1 MDKQV
6 FNSVWE
12 ALYPESSTYVS
23 YMEFK
28 SALLKEAQDL
38 AHRLPEEAGREIGGE
53 AWHSIIEGEI
63 DRLTVDDLLLILE
76 RAGSHYEVT
85 FRRKAA

>member
-1 MDKQV
+1 M
-6 FNSVWE
+6 
-12 ALYPESSTYVS
+12 AS

-28 SALLKEAQDL
+28 SALLKEAQEL
-38 AHRLPEEAGREIGGE
+38 AHQFPEETGLEIE
-53 AWHSIIEGEI
+53 PEILESIIAGDI

-85 FRRKAA
+85 FRRKAV

>member
-1 MDKQV
+1 MASQMY
-6 FNSVWE
+6 NSVWD
-12 ALYPESSTYVS
+12 ALYPESSTYAS

-28 SALLKEAQDL
+28 SALLKEAQAITGERGL
-38 AHRLPEEAGREIGGE
+38 EIESETLNAITAGD
-53 AWHSIIEGEI
+53 I

-85 FRRKAA
+85 FRKKAA